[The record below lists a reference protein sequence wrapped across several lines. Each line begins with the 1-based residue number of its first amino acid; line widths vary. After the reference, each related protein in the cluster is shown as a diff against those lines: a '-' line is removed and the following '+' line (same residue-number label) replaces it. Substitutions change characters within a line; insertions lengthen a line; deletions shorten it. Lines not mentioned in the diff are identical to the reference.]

1 MPDRYPFAFEA
12 RFKPLLALIGV
23 TPSRAWV
30 EITDD
35 TFDAKFGPFRCT
47 TPLSNITDTQ
57 ISRDYQWFKAI
68 GPRGSAADRG
78 ATYGSSTK
86 GGVCVLF
93 ERPVAALLPG
103 GVFKNTGLTVTVED
117 LDGLYARLQGVIGGG
132 AA

>member
-1 MPDRYPFAFEA
+1 MPDRYPFAFDA

-30 EITDD
+30 EIGED

-47 TPLSNITDTQ
+47 TSLSNITGVQ

-68 GPRGSAADRG
+68 GPRGSLADGG
-78 ATYGSSTK
+78 ATFGSSTH

-93 ERPVAALLPG
+93 ERPVPALLPG
-103 GVFKNTGLTVTVED
+103 EIVKHPGLTVTVKD
-117 LDGLYARLQGVIGGG
+117 LDGLAERLRRVIDG
-132 AA
+132 A